1 MNRISQNHINML
13 KNRLKNK
20 ISSLSDEMIDYIVS
34 NLFNVN
40 ENVYLNLIDTI
51 QQYTFEII
59 KSVIIEVFKELDN
72 NFIDSYDRLKLY
84 NINKSNVKR
93 TIITIVGEITFYR
106 TYFQS
111 KDKSKKFFYIDELF
125 HLPKYDHYDP
135 IIKGLTIEKTFNTN
149 QIIAGKDVGQSLTSI
164 KKLASDIR
172 NTYSIPRQT
181 INNWINNWNNPKIVF
196 DLVDN
201 TPETLYIMADEKFI
215 GCQDLDNDIMTKCF
229 VIFEGIE
236 KISRNRNKL
245 VNRMVLSRYS
255 SNPWPNIVDT
265 IAQKYDFQKIKHI
278 VLLGDGAS
286 WIKSG
291 INELKMEPDLEVSF
305 KLCTFHFK
313 QAIHRITTD
322 TDLRNELINSFFEE
336 TKSEFKERIDN
347 IKLNDYKRA
356 DKIDKNAN
364 YIFNNYDYIKYET
377 ENNIGSSMESHIS
390 HCISNMFASRP
401 KGYSSKNITKYLEI
415 NDYKNNNMNI
425 FNLYLNTYENEE
437 QIEIKKTNIDF
448 SIFENSNSNMPI
460 IYNTQNINL
469 RNTLINLKGI

>member
-51 QQYTFEII
+51 QQYAFEII

-201 TPETLYIMADEKFI
+201 TPKTLYIMA
-215 GCQDLDNDIMTKCF
+215 M
-229 VIFEGIE
+229 
-236 KISRNRNKL
+236 
-245 VNRMVLSRYS
+245 
-255 SNPWPNIVDT
+255 
-265 IAQKYDFQKIKHI
+265 
-278 VLLGDGAS
+278 
-286 WIKSG
+286 
-291 INELKMEPDLEVSF
+291 
-305 KLCTFHFK
+305 
-313 QAIHRITTD
+313 
-322 TDLRNELINSFFEE
+322 
-336 TKSEFKERIDN
+336 
-347 IKLNDYKRA
+347 
-356 DKIDKNAN
+356 KN
-364 YIFNNYDYIKYET
+364 
-377 ENNIGSSMESHIS
+377 
-390 HCISNMFASRP
+390 
-401 KGYSSKNITKYLEI
+401 L
-415 NDYKNNNMNI
+415 
-425 FNLYLNTYENEE
+425 
-437 QIEIKKTNIDF
+437 
-448 SIFENSNSNMPI
+448 
-460 IYNTQNINL
+460 
-469 RNTLINLKGI
+469 

>member
-51 QQYTFEII
+51 QQYAFEII

-149 QIIAGKDVGQSLTSI
+149 QIIAGKDVGQALTSI

-215 GCQDLDNDIMTKCF
+215 GCQDLDNDIMTKWF

-336 TKSEFKERIDN
+336 TKSEFKERC
-347 IKLNDYKRA
+347 KCQ
-356 DKIDKNAN
+356 
-364 YIFNNYDYIKYET
+364 
-377 ENNIGSSMESHIS
+377 H
-390 HCISNMFASRP
+390 
-401 KGYSSKNITKYLEI
+401 
-415 NDYKNNNMNI
+415 
-425 FNLYLNTYENEE
+425 
-437 QIEIKKTNIDF
+437 QI
-448 SIFENSNSNMPI
+448 
-460 IYNTQNINL
+460 L
-469 RNTLINLKGI
+469 